1 MKLQPASRK
10 ELSRIA
16 LGTLVCDCI
25 LIAGLFVLSLV
36 GIGTFS
42 IGRILLGAACGSVIA
57 VVNFAILCL
66 TVQSAVEIENK
77 KKMKARFQRSYN
89 IRLLLQAGWVVLCFV
104 VKPIHFVAGAAPI
117 LFPNVVIFFLQS
129 QNKLFPPSSPSPSG
143 IAAVEEEPEDTLG
156 TFEV

>member
-16 LGTLVCDCI
+16 LGTLACDI
-25 LIAGLFVLSLV
+25 LMIAALFVLSLV
-36 GIGTFS
+36 GVGTFDLS
-42 IGRILLGAACGSVIA
+42 RILLGAVCGSAVAIA
-57 VVNFAILCL
+57 NFAILCV

-77 KKMKARFQRSYN
+77 KKMKARFQLSYN
-89 IRLLLQAGWVVLCFV
+89 IRLVLQAGWVVLCFV
-104 VKPIHFVAGAAPI
+104 LKPIHFVAGAAPI

-129 QNKLFPPSSPSPSG
+129 RNRLFPQSTTPAKPL
-143 IAAVEEEPEDTLG
+143 AEEDEPEDTLG